1 MSKRHPPVF
10 WYLRFYSHA
19 IGNPR
24 VPCRNGG
31 MQEALIA
38 FAIFLCLVA
47 APLVSMAIWPR
58 LPARHRDDDTNTVVR
73 LAANLFGVM
82 TSLVLGLTINS
93 AKTTFESIDHN
104 VHAYA
109 TELILLDRVLRQY
122 GQEADAVRQ
131 PLVAYAQRVTGDASP
146 TGETPIVANR
156 LSEQLLTE
164 IGNRLNALPPADA
177 AHGSL
182 LQDARQRLQKVLELR
197 WVLVEQSEGTIPW
210 PLIAMLVAWLALI
223 FASFGFRAPR
233 NAITVSTFV
242 VSAVLI
248 AGALYLILDMDVPFS
263 GPIQISPAPLE
274 RALAELQQ

>member
-1 MSKRHPPVF
+1 MR
-10 WYLRFYSHA
+10 
-19 IGNPR
+19 
-24 VPCRNGG
+24 
-31 MQEALIA
+31 EAL
-38 FAIFLCLVA
+38 FAAVIFLCLAA
-47 APLVSMAIWPR
+47 APMVSMAIWPR
-58 LPARHRDDDTNTVVR
+58 LPARHRDDDTNAVVR

-82 TSLVLGLTINS
+82 TSLVLGLMINS
-93 AKTTFESIDHN
+93 AKNTFESIDHN

-109 TELILLDRVLRQY
+109 TEMILLDRILRQY
-122 GQEADAVRQ
+122 GPETDAVRE
-131 PLVAYAQRVTGDASP
+131 PLTAYVQRVAVGSSRTN
-146 TGETPIVANR
+146 ETPVVANQ
-156 LSEQLLTE
+156 LSERLLTE
-164 IGNRLNALPPADA
+164 IGTRLNALAPADA
-177 AHGSL
+177 ARGSI

-197 WVLVEQSEGTIPW
+197 WVLIEQSEGAIPW